1 MVNLKLLSILLF
13 ISTTISFRTLYID
26 SKIIPNLLSNPDQVK
41 AKILNELRK
50 EANKY
55 RFSFPTGTSSLITDL
70 ASTTQIK
77 MDKITYN
84 QIDSLKNTHNFPIDV
99 ISKFKKLKYLKNN
112 VVYDSFTFSKK
123 RSKTS
128 TEIVFGIGAR
138 LDETYLYVTYVKG
151 LASGKEIPQYK
162 QVKYRK
168 CKRFLFIKNCKNKYK
183 KVRRGLT
190 DSELIKIKEALKA
203 KYGQMLNSVLDL
215 DQQKMLNKFKTY
227 SREIQRKYPITNYN
241 RQYIVNSFT
250 NLDFRTS
257 KVNYQDVKK
266 VFGNI
271 FPQDICNG
279 IISYSNKK
287 GQTYQFFKISD
298 TKDIREINF
307 LIGIAY
313 NINNQ
318 FLISYAKGKGNA
330 NLYHSYCYYKKG
342 KENKNTDCLFDED
355 CMKDCNVYSK
365 KYPSI
370 VKAPLKFKN
379 VNDLKNFILSIK
391 KSVYA
396 ELAKNLVK
404 ILDGIQF

>member
-55 RFSFPTGTSSLITDL
+55 RFSFPSGTSSLITDL

-84 QIDSLKNTHNFPIDV
+84 QIDSLKNTHNFPNDI

-112 VVYDSFTFSKK
+112 VVC
-123 RSKTS
+123 
-128 TEIVFGIGAR
+128 IGAR

-162 QVKYRK
+162 QVKYK
-168 CKRFLFIKNCKNKYK
+168 HCKKFLFIKNCKNKYK
-183 KVRRGLT
+183 KERRGLT
-190 DSELIKIKEALKA
+190 ELELNKIKEALKA

-227 SREIQRKYPITNYN
+227 SREIQRRYPITSYN

-279 IISYSNKK
+279 IISYTNKK
-287 GQTYQFFKISD
+287 GQTYQFFQISD
-298 TKDIREINF
+298 TKEIKEINF

-318 FLISYAKGKGNA
+318 FLISYAKGKGTA
-330 NLYHSYCYYKKG
+330 NLYHDYCYYKKG
-342 KENKNTDCLFDED
+342 KEYKNIDCLFDED
-355 CMKDCNVYSK
+355 CMKDCQEYSK

-370 VKAPLKFKN
+370 IKNPLKFKN
-379 VNDLKNFILSIK
+379 SKEFMNFILSIK

>member
-1 MVNLKLLSILLF
+1 MLNLKLLSILLF

-151 LASGKEIPQYK
+151 LSSGKEIPQYK
-162 QVKYRK
+162 QVKYRQ

-215 DQQKMLNKFKTY
+215 DQQKMLNKFKMY
-227 SREIQRKYPITNYN
+227 SREIQRQYPITNYN

-266 VFGNI
+266 VFGKI

-298 TKDIREINF
+298 TKEIKEINF

-318 FLISYAKGKGNA
+318 FLISYAKGKGTA
-330 NLYHSYCYYKKG
+330 NLYHGYCFYQNG
-342 KENKNTDCLFDED
+342 KEYKNIDCLFDED
-355 CMKDCNVYSK
+355 CMKDCKEYSK
-365 KYPSI
+365 KYQSI
-370 VKAPLKFKN
+370 IKNPLKFN
-379 VNDLKNFILSIK
+379 NLNDLKNFIFSIK
-391 KSVYA
+391 KSIYA